1 MINQTP
7 QLEELGWISIQRK
20 ILYGNICPK
29 GRFSRFE
36 AWIYILL
43 TANHQDATW
52 QGITIKRGSFI
63 TSQLKLSEKF
73 TWSLGQTNKFLY
85 WLKSENRIEIQTT
98 NRYSVITILNYNTYQ
113 RNESESENKVKTER
127 KQSENK
133 VKQTIMSN
141 NNNNENNNKI
151 APIGANINSLLSKF
165 KNVNP
170 SYERMYAN
178 RTQRSAL
185 ERMVI
190 KYGEKK
196 MSNLLDHLQEI
207 ISRPYAPQI
216 TTPYELEAKMGRLV
230 QFLKQDQLK
239 IARTGTTKI

>member
-1 MINQTP
+1 MDIYTINCKP
-7 QLEELGWISIQRK
+7 PRCYLARN
-20 ILYGNICPK
+20 Y
-29 GRFSRFE
+29 
-36 AWIYILL
+36 Y
-43 TANHQDATW
+43 
-52 QGITIKRGSFI
+52 KRGSFI

-178 RTQRSAL
+178 RTQSPHLSAW
-185 ERMVI
+185 
-190 KYGEKK
+190 
-196 MSNLLDHLQEI
+196 S
-207 ISRPYAPQI
+207 
-216 TTPYELEAKMGRLV
+216 
-230 QFLKQDQLK
+230 
-239 IARTGTTKI
+239 